1 MKKFLLLT
9 FIALLSITSCLPADP
24 QTDSPLEALLPTTPP
39 ADLSQFKNGLAEE
52 YHPILDEL
60 THASIYVINYVIADD
75 LSHVDSRQTV
85 TYTNTE
91 NIALNEVNFRLFSNL
106 FSGEMTVK
114 NLTVNGNAVNPSYS
128 LNNSLLIVPLA
139 SPLQPGETASIRMDF
154 KITVPTSVD
163 LNYGVQAYYNDV
175 LALGHAYPMIP
186 VYDDEEWNVEIPS
199 QSGDVIYADMSFF
212 IVTVDAPK
220 EVTLVGSGVEVSR
233 QDNGNRQQVRFEAG
247 PVRDF
252 YLAAGPQFNV
262 YVKES
267 NGVTLRFFTKEEYR
281 KGAELALE
289 KAADAIEVFNER
301 YATYPYTELD
311 FVSTPTMA
319 LGIEYPGVI
328 AITEWIMDPQVDYLE
343 ATTVHEVAHQ
353 WFYNLVGNDQLDD
366 PWLDESLAQ
375 FATLQYYSDLYGE
388 LGMQLYRRDIKGRWA
403 YVGNKEMPV
412 GLPVSAYTN
421 VEYSGIVYGRGALF
435 FIALRD
441 EMGQES
447 FDALLRNYTQDN
459 AWDIA
464 TPQKLHSTAEAEC
477 SCDLTP
483 LFNEWIYP

>member
-163 LNYGVQAYYNDV
+163 LNTTT
-175 LALGHAYPMIP
+175 
-186 VYDDEEWNVEIPS
+186 
-199 QSGDVIYADMSFF
+199 F
-212 IVTVDAPK
+212 
-220 EVTLVGSGVEVSR
+220 SR
-233 QDNGNRQQVRFEAG
+233 WGM
-247 PVRDF
+247 
-252 YLAAGPQFNV
+252 
-262 YVKES
+262 
-267 NGVTLRFFTKEEYR
+267 
-281 KGAELALE
+281 
-289 KAADAIEVFNER
+289 
-301 YATYPYTELD
+301 
-311 FVSTPTMA
+311 PT
-319 LGIEYPGVI
+319 
-328 AITEWIMDPQVDYLE
+328 
-343 ATTVHEVAHQ
+343 
-353 WFYNLVGNDQLDD
+353 
-366 PWLDESLAQ
+366 
-375 FATLQYYSDLYGE
+375 
-388 LGMQLYRRDIKGRWA
+388 R
-403 YVGNKEMPV
+403 
-412 GLPVSAYTN
+412 
-421 VEYSGIVYGRGALF
+421 
-435 FIALRD
+435 
-441 EMGQES
+441 
-447 FDALLRNYTQDN
+447 
-459 AWDIA
+459 
-464 TPQKLHSTAEAEC
+464 
-477 SCDLTP
+477 
-483 LFNEWIYP
+483 

>member
-252 YLAAGPQFNV
+252 YLAASPQFNV

-447 FDALLRNYTQDN
+447 
-459 AWDIA
+459 
-464 TPQKLHSTAEAEC
+464 
-477 SCDLTP
+477 
-483 LFNEWIYP
+483 